1 MVEQAQTF
9 GLEQWIL
16 DLAGMAEEGQRRAF
30 VSEQA
35 QTCNKEAVNLLYNA
49 VVTFARVDLQKADK
63 LAQASS
69 WIAEQI
75 DDPYSTAQ
83 SARAVGHVRYLT
95 GKYKIAI
102 QEYEKALVIFQRLG
116 RDVDYARTI
125 SGALHSL
132 IYDGQ
137 YERAFRLGEEA
148 RAIFHAHKDRLRL
161 ARLDSNIANIY
172 YRQDRFQ
179 EAVDLY
185 ERAYSEFIEC
195 GEPLDI
201 AAVLRNLAV
210 CYISLNDFPHAEET
224 YRLARQHCMEHGF
237 SLLVAEADYN
247 VAYLHYLRGEYL
259 RAIELYDQTRKLC
272 AELGDR
278 YHQALCDLDESE
290 IYLELNLTEGGT
302 ELAQDAFTAFTELG
316 MKYEAAKAATFSA
329 IAISQQGRYKQALE
343 SFDRAQDLFVKEHN
357 DLWPPLID
365 LYKALVLYEAG
376 ENDQAEDLA
385 LKALN
390 YFGPSVLPSKAAL
403 CELLLAA
410 IELRGSDPEEAR
422 RYCSAALSRLAHID
436 SPATYQA
443 YFMLGQSE
451 EASGNTELAR
461 QAYEQA
467 FKKLEDLRS
476 HLGKE
481 ELKIAFLK
489 NKLAVYEGLV
499 ITSLAVSFGMRAQR
513 EAFGYIEQAKSRS
526 LADLIAFRASSISSR
541 EPETLSPAMGEFRDL
556 RQKLNWTYH
565 QIELEELNP
574 SGSSPD
580 RIQQLRL
587 LSRRYEDALVK
598 AFSQVQHV
606 DREFASLQNAKT
618 VSVEELQSILPE
630 NTLLLEY
637 YTARNRFYVCLVSR
651 KGFKIIS
658 LGDVTQ
664 VREKL
669 RLLQLQLAKFRLGAE
684 YIQRLEAPLLQA
696 TQAHL
701 EELYELLIAPIRDQ
715 LTAEHLIIVP
725 HTFLHYLPFHA
736 LSDGKRYLIDDFSI
750 SYAPSSSIFAVCQ
763 QKGQPGSDGNTLVMG
778 VPDARAPFI
787 EEEARFVADAMGNNT
802 QLFMGAEATE
812 ERLRAYGPKSRFI
825 HIATHGYF
833 RQDNPM
839 FSSIRLGNSLL
850 SLFDLYQLRF
860 DAELVTLSGC
870 GTGMNVVIGG
880 DELIGL
886 VRGLLY
892 AGAQTL
898 MVSLWEVHDQSTA
911 EFMRDFYQDYKVS
924 ANKANA
930 LRNAV
935 LKLKQKHRHP
945 YYWAAFALV
954 GKFS

>member
-1 MVEQAQTF
+1 MPQQPNF
-9 GLEQWIL
+9 GVEQWIV
-16 DLAGMAEEGQRRAF
+16 DLAAIAEPDQRRSFLAGHPE
-30 VSEQA
+30 VSN
-35 QTCNKEAVNLLYNA
+35 TGGVDSLYNA
-49 VVTFARVDLQKADK
+49 VVVFARVDLQKADRM
-63 LAQASS
+63 AQAAT
-69 WIAEQI
+69 WIAAQI
-75 DDPYSTAQ
+75 NDPYALAQ
-83 SARAVGHVRYLT
+83 SARAVGHVFYLT
-95 GKYKIAI
+95 GKYKKVID
-102 QEYEKALVIFQRLG
+102 EYEKALIVFQQIG
-116 RDVDYARTI
+116 HEVDYARTI
-125 SGALHSL
+125 SGALQSL
-132 IYDGQ
+132 IYCGQ

-148 RAIFHAHKDRLRL
+148 RSIFHKHKDRLRL
-161 ARLDSNIANIY
+161 SRLNSNIANIY
-172 YRQDRFQ
+172 FRQDRFQ
-179 EAVDLY
+179 EAVEVY
-185 ERAYSEFIEC
+185 EAAYKEFLQY

-210 CYISLNDFPHAEET
+210 CYYSLNDFDRAEET
-224 YRLARQHCMEHGF
+224 YRLARQHCLEHGF

-259 RAIELYDQTRKLC
+259 RAIQLYDHTRALC
-272 AELGDR
+272 AELGDG

-302 ELAQDAFTAFTELG
+302 ELAQDAFQSFSALG
-316 MKYEAAKAATFSA
+316 MTYEAGKAATFSA
-329 IAISQQGRYKQALE
+329 IATSQQGRYKQALE
-343 SFDRAQDLFVKEHN
+343 GFDRARHLFVIEGN
-357 DLWPPLID
+357 PLWPSLID

-376 ENDQAEDLA
+376 ENDDAEDLA
-385 LKALN
+385 ATALE
-390 YFGPSVLPSKAAL
+390 YFADSSLPSKAAL

-410 IELRGSDPEEAR
+410 IELRGSDPDEAR
-422 RYCSAALSRLAHID
+422 RYCSSALSRLTYID
-436 SPATYQA
+436 SPAVYQA
-443 YFMLGQSE
+443 YFMLGQVE
-451 EASGNTELAR
+451 ELSGNTELAR

-467 FKKLEDLRS
+467 FRKLEGLRS

-499 ITSLAVSFGMRAQR
+499 VTSLAVSFGTRAQK

-526 LADLIAFRASSISSR
+526 LADLIAFRASSLASR
-541 EPETLSPAMGEFRDL
+541 SPDALSPAMGEFRDM

-565 QIELEELNP
+565 QIELEELNREGR
-574 SGSSPD
+574 SED
-580 RIQQLRL
+580 RIRNLRQ
-587 LSRRYEDALVK
+587 LSREYEDALVK
-598 AFSQVQHV
+598 AFSRVQSV

-618 VSVEELQSILPE
+618 VPIEELQRILPE

-637 YTARNRFYVCLVSR
+637 YTARNVFYICIVGRSQ
-651 KGFKIIS
+651 FKVVP
-658 LGDVTQ
+658 LGEVTE

-669 RLLQLQLAKFRLGAE
+669 LLLQLQLAKFRLGE
-684 YIQRLEAPLLQA
+684 DYIRSLEKTFLQA

-701 EELYELLIAPIRDQ
+701 EELYSLLIAPVRDQ
-715 LTAEHLIIVP
+715 INAEHLIIVP
-725 HTFLHYLPFHA
+725 HAFLHYLPFHA
-736 LSDGKRYLIDDFSI
+736 LSDGKKYLIDEFSV
-750 SYAPSSSIFAVCQ
+750 SYAPSSSIFAICQ
-763 QKGQPGSDGNTLVMG
+763 EKQQATTGGTLVLA
-778 VPDARAPFI
+778 VPDARAPYI
-787 EEEARFVADAMGNNT
+787 AEEARFVASAMGDSR
-802 QLFMGAEATE
+802 LFVGAEATE
-812 ERLRAYGPKSRFI
+812 EQLRKFGPESRFI

-850 SLFDLYQLRF
+850 SLFDLYQLQF
-860 DAELVTLSGC
+860 NAELVTLSGC

-911 EFMRDFYQDYKVS
+911 EFMGDFYANYRNT

-930 LRNAV
+930 LRSAV
-935 LKLKQKHRHP
+935 LKLKEKHRHP

>member
-1 MVEQAQTF
+1 MAQPPNF
-9 GLEQWIL
+9 GIEQWIV
-16 DLAGMAEEGQRRAF
+16 DLAGIADEDRRRAF
-30 VSEQA
+30 LAS
-35 QTCNKEAVNLLYNA
+35 QTNQHSSAAVESLYNA
-49 VVTFARVDLQKADK
+49 VVIFARVDLQKAERM
-63 LAQASS
+63 AQAAA

-75 DDPYSTAQ
+75 NDPYALAQ
-83 SARAVGHVRYLT
+83 SARAVGHVLYLT
-95 GKYKIAI
+95 GKYKKAI
-102 QEYEKALVIFQRLG
+102 QEYEKALTIFQQIG

-125 SGALHSL
+125 SGALQSL
-132 IYDGQ
+132 IYCGQ
-137 YERAFRLGEEA
+137 YERAFRLGGEA
-148 RAIFHAHKDRLRL
+148 RSIFHAHKDRLRL
-161 ARLDSNIANIY
+161 SRLNSNIANIY
-172 YRQDRFQ
+172 FRQDRFH
-179 EAVDLY
+179 EAVEVY
-185 ERAYSEFIEC
+185 ENAYKEFLQY

-210 CYISLNDFPHAEET
+210 CYYSLNDFDRAEET
-224 YRLARQHCMEHGF
+224 YRLARQHCLEHGF

-259 RAIELYDQTRKLC
+259 RAIQLYDQTRSLC

-302 ELAQDAFTAFTELG
+302 DLAMDAFAAFTELG
-316 MKYEAAKAATFSA
+316 MTYEAGKAATFSA
-329 IAISQQGRYKQALE
+329 IAISQQGRYKQAIE
-343 SFDRAQDLFVKEHN
+343 AFDRARDLFVIEGN
-357 DLWPPLID
+357 PLWPSLID
-365 LYKALVLYEAG
+365 LYKALVLYEAR

-385 LKALN
+385 GSALE
-390 YFGPSVLPSKAAL
+390 YFADSPLPSKAAL

-422 RYCSAALSRLAHID
+422 RYCSSALSRLTHID
-436 SPATYQA
+436 SPAAYQA
-443 YFMLGQSE
+443 YFMLGQVE
-451 EASGNTELAR
+451 ESSGNTELAR

-467 FKKLEDLRS
+467 FRKLEGLRS

-499 ITSLAVSFGMRAQR
+499 ITSLAVSFSMRAQR
-513 EAFGYIEQAKSRS
+513 EAFSYIEQAKSRS
-526 LADLIAFRASSISSR
+526 LADLIAFRASSIAPQGT
-541 EPETLSPAMGEFRDL
+541 EALSPAMGEFREL

-565 QIELEELNP
+565 QIELEELNRE
-574 SGSSPD
+574 GSSQQK
-580 RIQQLRL
+580 IQQLRQ
-587 LSRRYEDALVK
+587 LSRKYEDALVK
-598 AFSQVQHV
+598 AFSRVQSV

-618 VSVEELQSILPE
+618 ISVEDLQRILPE

-637 YTARNRFYVCLVSR
+637 YTARNRFYTCLIGR
-651 KGFKIIS
+651 DQFKILP
-658 LGDVTQ
+658 LGDVMP

-669 RLLQLQLAKFRLGAE
+669 RLLQLQLAKFRLGE
-684 YIQRLEAPLLQA
+684 DYIRSLEKPLLEA

-701 EELYELLIAPIRDQ
+701 EELYSLLIAPIRGQ
-715 LTAEHLIIVP
+715 LKAEHLIIVP
-725 HTFLHYLPFHA
+725 HAFLHYLPFHA
-736 LSDGKRYLIDDFSI
+736 LSDGQRYLIDDFSV

-763 QKGQPGSDGNTLVMG
+763 EKQQPANDGEALVLA
-778 VPDARAPFI
+778 VPDARAPHI
-787 EEEARFVADAMGNNT
+787 AEEGQFVASAMGKAR
-802 QLFMGAEATE
+802 LFIGAEATE
-812 ERLRAYGPKSRFI
+812 EQLRTYGPQSRFI

-911 EFMRDFYQDYKVS
+911 EFMKDFYSHYKNS

-930 LRNAV
+930 LRNSV
-935 LKLKQKHRHP
+935 IKLKEKHPHP

-954 GKFS
+954 GKFA

>member
-1 MVEQAQTF
+1 MVDQGQNF
-9 GLEQWIL
+9 GLEQWII
-16 DLAGMAEEGQRRAF
+16 DLAAIAEETERRVFLFGRAP
-30 VSEQA
+30 A
-35 QTCNKEAVNLLYNA
+35 CDKESVDSLYNA
-49 VVTFARVDLQKADK
+49 VVTFARVDLQKAGR

-69 WIAEQI
+69 WIADQI
-75 DDPYSTAQ
+75 NDIYSTAQ
-83 SARAVGHVRYLT
+83 SARAVGHVLYLT
-95 GKYKIAI
+95 GKYQQAI
-102 QEYEKALVIFQRLG
+102 VEYEKALAIFEQMG

-125 SGALHSL
+125 SGALQSL

-137 YERAFRLGEEA
+137 YERAFRLGEQA
-148 RAIFHAHKDRLRL
+148 RSIFHAHKDRLRL

-185 ERAYSEFIEC
+185 EGAYKEFLQC

-210 CYISLNDFPHAEET
+210 CYISLNDFPRAEET

-272 AELGDR
+272 AELGDG

-302 ELAQDAFTAFTELG
+302 ELALDAFAAFNELG

-329 IAISQQGRYKQALE
+329 IAISQQGRHKQALE
-343 SFDRAQDLFVKEHN
+343 SFDRARALFVKEHN
-357 DLWPPLID
+357 DLWPGLID
-365 LYKALVLYEAG
+365 LYKALVYYESG
-376 ENDQAEDLA
+376 ENDEAEELA
-385 LKALN
+385 AKALQ
-390 YFGPSVLPSKAAL
+390 YFSNSVLPSKAAL

-410 IELRGSDPEEAR
+410 IELRGGDPEEAR
-422 RYCSAALSRLAHID
+422 RYCSGALSRLTHID

-443 YFMLGQSE
+443 YFMLGQAE

-467 FKKLEDLRS
+467 FRKLEDLRS

-499 ITSLAVSFGMRAQR
+499 VTSLAVNFGMRAQK

-541 EPETLSPAMGEFRDL
+541 ESKAISPAMGEFRDL

-565 QIELEELNP
+565 QIEIEELNP
-574 SGSSPD
+574 EGSSQE
-580 RIQQLRL
+580 RIHQLRQ

-598 AFSQVQHV
+598 AFSQVQSV
-606 DREFASLQNAKT
+606 DREFASLQSAKT
-618 VSVEELQSILPE
+618 VSVEELQEILPE

-651 KGFKIIS
+651 KQFKIVALS
-658 LGDVTQ
+658 DVNG

-669 RLLQLQLAKFRLGAE
+669 RLLQLQLAKFRLGSD
-684 YIQRLEAPLLQA
+684 YIQSLEKALLEA

-701 EELYELLIAPIRDQ
+701 EELYALLIAPIREQ
-715 LTAEHLIIVP
+715 LTTEHLIIVP
-725 HTFLHYLPFHA
+725 HAFLHYLPFHA
-736 LSDGKRYLIDDFSI
+736 LSDGKRYVIDDFSV

-763 QKGQPGSDGNTLVMG
+763 KKPHRTDDGDTLILA
-778 VPDARAPFI
+778 VPDARAPYI
-787 EEEARFVADAMGNNT
+787 EEEAHFVASAMGKAR
-802 QLFMGAEATE
+802 LFMGEEATE
-812 ERLRAYGPKSRFI
+812 EQLRIHGPGSRFI

-850 SLFDLYQLRF
+850 SLFDLYQLHF

-911 EFMRDFYQDYKVS
+911 EFMRDFYQGYKNS

-930 LRNAV
+930 LRRAV
-935 LKLKQKHRHP
+935 LKLKEKHRHP

-954 GKFS
+954 GKFA

>member
-1 MVEQAQTF
+1 MADQGQNF
-9 GLEQWIL
+9 GLEQWII
-16 DLAGMAEEGQRRAF
+16 DLAGIAGEEQRHAFLSGQPHIR
-30 VSEQA
+30 S
-35 QTCNKEAVNLLYNA
+35 KEAVESLYNA
-49 VVTFARVDLQKADK
+49 VVMFARVDLQKADR
-63 LAQASS
+63 LAQSS
-69 WIAEQI
+69 VWIAEQLN
-75 DDPYSTAQ
+75 DPYATAQ
-83 SARAVGHVRYLT
+83 SARAVGHVLYLT
-95 GKYKIAI
+95 GKYQQAI
-102 QEYEKALVIFQRLG
+102 QEYEKALAIFEQLG

-137 YERAFRLGEEA
+137 YERAFRLGEQA
-148 RAIFHAHKDRLRL
+148 RAIFLAHKDRLRL

-185 ERAYSEFIEC
+185 ERAYGEFLQC
-195 GEPLDI
+195 GETLDI

-210 CYISLNDFPHAEET
+210 CYISLNDFPRAEET
-224 YRLARQHCMEHGF
+224 YRLARQHCLEHGF

-259 RAIELYDQTRKLC
+259 RAIQLYDQTRKLC

-302 ELAQDAFTAFTELG
+302 ELAQDAFASFTGLG

-343 SFDRAQDLFVKEHN
+343 GFDRAHDLFVKEQN
-357 DLWPPLID
+357 ELWPALIN

-385 LKALN
+385 VRALE
-390 YFGPSVLPSKAAL
+390 YFGNSVLPSKAAL

-410 IELRGSDPEEAR
+410 IELRGSDSEEAR
-422 RYCSAALSRLAHID
+422 RYCSAALSRLTHID

-443 YFMLGQSE
+443 YFMLGQAE
-451 EASGNTELAR
+451 EGSGNTELAR

-467 FKKLEDLRS
+467 FRKLEDLRS

-499 ITSLAVSFGMRAQR
+499 VTSLAVSFGMRAQR

-526 LADLIAFRASSISSR
+526 LADLIAFRATSIAPR
-541 EPETLSPAMGEFRDL
+541 EPESLSPAMGEFRDL

-574 SGSSPD
+574 EGSSPD
-580 RIQQLRL
+580 RIQQLRQS
-587 LSRRYEDALVK
+587 SRKYEDALVK
-598 AFSQVQHV
+598 AFSQLQLV
-606 DREFASLQNAKT
+606 DREFASLQSAKT
-618 VSVEELQSILPE
+618 ISVEELQRILPE

-651 KGFKIIS
+651 KQFKIVS
-658 LGDVTQ
+658 LGEVME
-664 VREKL
+664 VREKV
-669 RLLQLQLAKFRLGAE
+669 RLLQLQLSKFRLGAD
-684 YIQRLEAPLLQA
+684 YIKPLEKSLLQA

-701 EELYELLIAPIRDQ
+701 EEIYSMLIAPIRDQ

-725 HTFLHYLPFHA
+725 HAFLHYLPFHA
-736 LSDGKRYLIDDFSI
+736 LSDGARYLIDDFSV

-763 QKGQPGSDGNTLVMG
+763 EKAQPEGDGDTLVLA

-787 EEEARFVADAMGNNT
+787 EEEGRFVASAMGRAR
-802 QLFMGAEATE
+802 LFMGAEATE
-812 ERLRAYGPKSRFI
+812 EQLRIYGPKSRFI

-850 SLFDLYQLRF
+850 SLFDLYQLQF

-911 EFMRDFYQDYKVS
+911 EFMRDFYESYKAS

-954 GKFS
+954 GRFS

>member
-1 MVEQAQTF
+1 MAQEGSKL
-9 GLEQWIL
+9 GLEQWIT
-16 DLAGMAEEGQRRAF
+16 DLASIAEEAPRRAF
-30 VSEQA
+30 LAAQPQA
-35 QTCNKEAVNLLYNA
+35 HSKEAVDSLYSA
-49 VVTFARVDLQKADK
+49 VVTFARVDLKRADRV
-63 LAQASS
+63 AQAST
-69 WIAEQI
+69 WIAAEI
-75 DDPYSTAQ
+75 NDSYSIAQ
-83 SARAVGHVRYLT
+83 SSRAVGHVLYLT
-95 GKYKIAI
+95 GKYKNAI
-102 QEYEKALVIFQRLG
+102 GEYEKALKIFEQMG

-125 SGALHSL
+125 SGALQSL

-137 YERAFRLGEEA
+137 YQRAFRLGEQA
-148 RAIFHAHKDRLRL
+148 RSIFHAHKDRLRL
-161 ARLDSNIANIY
+161 ARLDSNIANIF

-179 EAVDLY
+179 EAVELY
-185 ERAYSEFIEC
+185 EGAYREFLQC

-210 CYISLNDFPHAEET
+210 CYISSNDFPHAEET

-259 RAIELYDQTRKLC
+259 RAIELYDQTRALC
-272 AELGDR
+272 EKLGDR

-302 ELAQDAFTAFTELG
+302 ELAQDAYNAFRELG
-316 MKYEAAKAATFSA
+316 MTYEAAKAATFSA
-329 IAISQQGRYKQALE
+329 IAISQQGRCDQSLDVFDQARE
-343 SFDRAQDLFVKEHN
+343 LFIREQN
-357 DLWPPLID
+357 ELWPALID
-365 LYKALVLYEAG
+365 LYKALVLYEEG
-376 ENDQAEDLA
+376 QNDRAEDLA
-385 LKALN
+385 DSALQ
-390 YFGPSVLPSKAAL
+390 YFAGSALPSKAAL

-410 IELRGSDPEEAR
+410 IELRGSDAEEAR
-422 RYCSAALSRLAHID
+422 RYCSAALSRLTHID

-443 YFMLGQSE
+443 YFMLGQAE

-461 QAYEQA
+461 HAYEHA
-467 FKKLEDLRS
+467 FRKLEDLRS

-499 ITSLAVSFGMRAQR
+499 ITSLAVSFGVRAQK

-526 LADLIAFRASSISSR
+526 LADLIAFRASSIASR
-541 EPETLSPAMGEFRDL
+541 EPAALSPAMGEFRDL

-565 QIELEELNP
+565 QIELEELNRE
-574 SGSSPD
+574 GSSQEK
-580 RIQQLRL
+580 IQQLRL
-587 LSRRYEDALVK
+587 LSRKYEDALVK
-598 AFSQVQHV
+598 AFSQVQNV
-606 DREFASLQNAKT
+606 DREFASLQNART
-618 VSVEELQSILPE
+618 VPVEELQRLLPE
-630 NTLLLEY
+630 NSLLLEY
-637 YTARNRFYVCLVSR
+637 YTARNRFYVCLISR
-651 KGFKIIS
+651 TQFRIVP
-658 LGDVTQ
+658 LGEVMP

-669 RLLQLQLAKFRLGAE
+669 RLLQLQLAKFRLGE
-684 YIQRLEAPLLQA
+684 DYIRPFEKQLLEA

-701 EELYELLIAPIRDQ
+701 EELYSLLIAPVRDQ

-725 HTFLHYLPFHA
+725 HAFLHYLPFHA
-736 LSDGKRYLIDDFSI
+736 LSDGQRYLIDDFSI
-750 SYAPSSSIFAVCQ
+750 SYAPSSTVFAVCQ
-763 QKGQPGSDGNTLVMG
+763 EKRPPESAGETLVLA

-787 EEEARFVADAMGNNT
+787 ADEARLVAAAMGNAR
-802 QLFMGAEATE
+802 LFMGEDATE
-812 ERLRAYGPKSRFI
+812 EQLRAFGPQSRFI

-839 FSSIRLGNSLL
+839 FSSIRLGKSLL
-850 SLFDLYQLRF
+850 SLFDLYQLQF

-911 EFMRDFYQDYKVS
+911 EFMGDFYRNYRNS
-924 ANKANA
+924 SNKANA
-930 LRNAV
+930 LRTAV
-935 LKLKQKHRHP
+935 MNLKAKHRHP

>member
-1 MVEQAQTF
+1 MPPQPNF
-9 GLEQWIL
+9 GVEQWII
-16 DLAGMAEEGQRRAF
+16 DLAGLSEETQRREFLAARKDLCN
-30 VSEQA
+30 QA
-35 QTCNKEAVNLLYNA
+35 AVESLYNA
-49 VVTFARVDLQKADK
+49 VVVFARVDLQKAER
-63 LAQASS
+63 LAQAGS
-69 WIAEQI
+69 WIAAQI
-75 DDPYSTAQ
+75 NDPAATAQ
-83 SARAVGHVRYLT
+83 SARALGHVLYLT
-95 GKYKIAI
+95 GKYQQAI
-102 QEYEKALVIFQRLG
+102 GEYEKALAIFEEMG
-116 RDVDYARTI
+116 REVDYARTI

-137 YERAFRLGEEA
+137 YERAFRLGEQA
-148 RAIFHAHKDRLRL
+148 RSIFHAHKDRLRL
-161 ARLDSNIANIY
+161 ARLNSNIANIY

-179 EAVDLY
+179 DAVDLY
-185 ERAYSEFIEC
+185 ESAYNEFLQC

-210 CYISLNDFPHAEET
+210 CYISLNDFPRAEET

-259 RAIELYDQTRKLC
+259 RAIELYDGTRKLC
-272 AELGDR
+272 AELGDG

-302 ELAQDAFTAFTELG
+302 ELALDAFTAFTALG

-329 IAISQQGRYKQALE
+329 IAISQQGRHKQALE
-343 SFDRAQDLFVKEHN
+343 SFDRARALFVKEHN
-357 DLWPPLID
+357 DLWPGLID
-365 LYKALVLYEAG
+365 LYKALVYYEAG
-376 ENDQAEDLA
+376 ENDEAEDLA
-385 LKALN
+385 LKALG
-390 YFGPSVLPSKAAL
+390 YFSNSVLPSKAAL

-410 IELRGSDPEEAR
+410 LELRGSDPEEAR
-422 RYCSAALSRLAHID
+422 RYCSAALSRLTHLD

-443 YFMLGQSE
+443 YFMLGQAE

-499 ITSLAVSFGMRAQR
+499 VTSLAVSFGVRAQK

-526 LADLIAFRASSISSR
+526 LADLIAFRASSIASR
-541 EPETLSPAMGEFRDL
+541 DPKTVSPAMGEFRDL

-574 SGSSPD
+574 EGTSQE
-580 RIQQLRL
+580 RIQQLRQ
-587 LSRRYEDALVK
+587 LSRSYEDALVK
-598 AFSQVQHV
+598 AFSQVQSV
-606 DREFASLQNAKT
+606 DREFASLQSAKT
-618 VSVEELQSILPE
+618 VSVEELQEILPE

-651 KGFKIIS
+651 KQFKIVA
-658 LGDVTQ
+658 LGDVMG

-669 RLLQLQLAKFRLGAE
+669 RLLQLQLAKFRLGAD
-684 YIQRLEAPLLQA
+684 YIKRLEKGLLEA

-701 EELYELLIAPIRDQ
+701 EELYALLIAPIREQ
-715 LTAEHLIIVP
+715 LAAEHLIIVP
-725 HTFLHYLPFHA
+725 HAFLHYLPFHA
-736 LSDGKRYLIDDFSI
+736 LSDGKKYLIDDFSI

-763 QKGQPGSDGNTLVMG
+763 AKLLPAGEGQTLVLA

-787 EEEARFVADAMGNNT
+787 DEEARFVAAAMGNAN
-802 QLFMGAEATE
+802 LFLGEEATE
-812 ERLRAYGPKSRFI
+812 EQLRVHGPVSRFI

-850 SLFDLYQLRF
+850 SLFDLYQLHF

-911 EFMRDFYQDYKVS
+911 EFMQDFYQGFKKS

-930 LRNAV
+930 LRSAV
-935 LKLKQKHRHP
+935 LKLKEKHRHP

-954 GKFS
+954 GKFA

>member
-1 MVEQAQTF
+1 MPPQPNF
-9 GLEQWIL
+9 GVEQWII
-16 DLAGMAEEGQRRAF
+16 DLAGLTEETQRREFLA
-30 VSEQA
+30 VHKDLCNQA
-35 QTCNKEAVNLLYNA
+35 AVESLYNA
-49 VVTFARVDLQKADK
+49 VVVFARADLQKAER
-63 LAQASS
+63 LAQAGS
-69 WIAEQI
+69 WIAAQI
-75 DDPYSTAQ
+75 NEPYATAQ
-83 SARAVGHVRYLT
+83 SARALGHVLYLT
-95 GKYKIAI
+95 GKYQQAI
-102 QEYEKALVIFQRLG
+102 GEYEKALAIFEEMG
-116 RDVDYARTI
+116 REVDYARTI

-137 YERAFRLGEEA
+137 YERAFRLGEQA
-148 RAIFHAHKDRLRL
+148 RSIFHAHKDRLRL
-161 ARLDSNIANIY
+161 ARLNSNIANIY

-179 EAVDLY
+179 DAVDLY
-185 ERAYSEFIEC
+185 ESAYNEFLQC

-210 CYISLNDFPHAEET
+210 CYISLNDFPRAEET

-259 RAIELYDQTRKLC
+259 RAIELYDGTRKLC
-272 AELGDR
+272 AELGDG

-302 ELAQDAFTAFTELG
+302 ELALDAFTAFTDLG

-343 SFDRAQDLFVKEHN
+343 SFDRARALFVKEHN
-357 DLWPPLID
+357 DLWPGLID
-365 LYKALVLYEAG
+365 LYKALVYYEAG
-376 ENDQAEDLA
+376 ENDEAEDLA
-385 LKALN
+385 LKALG
-390 YFGPSVLPSKAAL
+390 YFSNSVLPSKAAL

-410 IELRGSDPEEAR
+410 LELRGADPEEAR
-422 RYCSAALSRLAHID
+422 RYCSAALSRLTHLD

-443 YFMLGQSE
+443 YFMLGQAE

-499 ITSLAVSFGMRAQR
+499 VTSLAVSFGVRAQK

-526 LADLIAFRASSISSR
+526 LADLIAFRSSSIASR
-541 EPETLSPAMGEFRDL
+541 ESKALSPAMGEFRDR

-565 QIELEELNP
+565 QIEIEEL
-574 SGSSPD
+574 SADGGSQQ
-580 RIQQLRL
+580 RIQQLRQ
-587 LSRRYEDALVK
+587 LSRSYEDALVK
-598 AFSQVQHV
+598 AFSQVQSV
-606 DREFASLQNAKT
+606 DREFASLQSAKT
-618 VSVEELQSILPE
+618 VSVEELQEILPE

-637 YTARNRFYVCLVSR
+637 YTARNRFYVCMVSR
-651 KGFKIIS
+651 KQFKIVA
-658 LGDVTQ
+658 LGDVMG

-669 RLLQLQLAKFRLGAE
+669 RLLQLQLAKFRLGAD
-684 YIQRLEAPLLQA
+684 YIKRLEKGLLEA

-701 EELYELLIAPIRDQ
+701 EELYALLIAPIREQ
-715 LTAEHLIIVP
+715 LAAEHLIIVP
-725 HTFLHYLPFHA
+725 HAFLHYLPFHA
-736 LSDGKRYLIDDFSI
+736 LSDGKKYLIDDFSI

-763 QKGQPGSDGNTLVMG
+763 AKLPPAGDGQTLVLA

-787 EEEARFVADAMGNNT
+787 DEEARFVAAAMGNAN
-802 QLFMGAEATE
+802 LFLGEDATE
-812 ERLRAYGPKSRFI
+812 EQLRVHGPGSRFI

-850 SLFDLYQLRF
+850 SLFDLYQLQF

-911 EFMRDFYQDYKVS
+911 EFMRDFYQGFKKS

-935 LKLKQKHRHP
+935 LKLKEKHRHP

-954 GKFS
+954 GKFA